1 MHPAPSEPALRQ
13 QPLQPG
19 WAYAIIGNVT
29 RSAFYEKAA
38 GAMPIP
44 NSAPGITPEYS
55 RPDFQKA

>member
-1 MHPAPSEPALRQ
+1 MRQ